1 MVNVLSVE
9 NISFHYREN
18 DFFMEEISFSVGEGE
33 IFGIIGPNGSGKTT
47 LLRLITGYLNP
58 SGGSISLYGDNL
70 KKVGIS
76 KRSKIISVVPQTIT
90 TFFNFKVREIVALG
104 RLPYRRETTPIE
116 DEFIIKDA
124 MEKTHILHFSER
136 KFFSLSGGERQ
147 RVLIAKSFAQKP
159 KILLLDE
166 FTSHLDIYHQKR
178 IIDILLREKR
188 KNSLTILATFH
199 DINLASILSD
209 KILIMKKGKI
219 LSYGRPND
227 IISEDT
233 MRKAYSIEPI
243 IGPHPKYN
251 VPQIFYP

>member
-1 MVNVLSVE
+1 MDDILRVSNLSFYYQE
-9 NISFHYREN
+9 NG
-18 DFFMEEISFSVGEGE
+18 FFMKNVTFSVREGE

-58 SGGSISLYGDNL
+58 SEGSIFLYGNDL
-70 KKVGIS
+70 RRIGIQ
-76 KRSKIISVVPQTIT
+76 KRAKTISVVPQNIT
-90 TFFNFKVREIVALG
+90 TFFNFKVKEIVALG
-104 RLPYRRETTPIE
+104 RLPYRRGTTFLE
-116 DEFIIKDA
+116 DEKIVRDA
-124 MEKTHILHFSER
+124 MEKAHILHLSDR

-159 KILLLDE
+159 RILLLDE

-178 IIDILLREKR
+178 IIDILLKEKG

-209 KILIMKKGKI
+209 KILIMKNGKI
-219 LSYGRPND
+219 LSYGKPSD
-227 IISEDT
+227 IINKDIIKET
-233 MRKAYSIEPI
+233 YSIDPI